1 MLSQIRL
8 GRVVWYRSKTGTY
21 TCPATI
27 TATVDSLYQP
37 NVEAG
42 HLLPLSGDTYVHLT
56 VDTPGLQGHVSA
68 ATAQEHPELV
78 KPDRLS
84 TPAGGTYQEFNIPQ
98 WVPDASNVDLF
109 EHSDQPAGTWMW
121 PIHG

>member
-27 TATVDSLYQP
+27 TATTDSLYLP

-42 HLLPLSGDTYVHLT
+42 HLLPLSSDTHVHLT

-68 ATAQEHPELV
+68 TTAQNHPELA

-84 TPAGGTYQEFNIPQ
+84 VPAGGTYQEFDIPQ
-98 WVPDASNVDLF
+98 WVQNVPNDLF
-109 EHSDQPAGTWMW
+109 KHSNQPAGTWMW
-121 PIHG
+121 PVRG